1 MAKSRITKRGTIRS
15 LVRARP
21 KAKPLMWRKQKALA
35 QLQNRRQWMRQF
47 DPTETT
53 AMEILLE
60 NGNYLVD
67 ETRVD
72 LNANV
77 PNETSTFIIAEHI
90 I

>member
-35 QLQNRRQWMRQF
+35 QLQNRRQWMRDF
-47 DPTETT
+47 DPTVTT
-53 AMEILLE
+53 AVEIALE

-67 ETRVD
+67 ESRVD
-72 LNANV
+72 LNANT
-77 PNETSTFIIAEHI
+77 PDETSTFIIAE
-90 I
+90 

>member
-35 QLQNRRQWMRQF
+35 QLQNRRQWMRDF
-47 DPTETT
+47 DPTETL
-53 AMEILLE
+53 AVEIALE

-67 ETRVD
+67 ESRVD
-72 LNANV
+72 LNANQ
-77 PNETSTFIIAEHI
+77 PDETSTFIIAE
-90 I
+90 

>member
-1 MAKSRITKRGTIRS
+1 
-15 LVRARP
+15 
-21 KAKPLMWRKQKALA
+21 
-35 QLQNRRQWMRQF
+35 
-47 DPTETT
+47 
-53 AMEILLE
+53 MEILLE

-77 PNETSTFIIAEHI
+77 LNETSTFIIAEHI

>member
-1 MAKSRITKRGTIRS
+1 
-15 LVRARP
+15 
-21 KAKPLMWRKQKALA
+21 MWRQQKAFA

-47 DPTETT
+47 DPTETN

-77 PNETSTFIIAEHI
+77 LNETSTFIIAEHI

>member
-35 QLQNRRQWMRQF
+35 QLQNRRQWMRDF
-47 DPTETT
+47 DPTETLVV
-53 AMEILLE
+53 EIALE

-67 ETRVD
+67 ESRVD
-72 LNANV
+72 LNANQ
-77 PNETSTFIIAEHI
+77 PDETSTFIIAE
-90 I
+90 

>member
-21 KAKPLMWRKQKALA
+21 KSKPLMWRKQKALA
-35 QLQNRRQWMRQF
+35 QLQNRRQWMRDF
-47 DPTETT
+47 DPRETT
-53 AMEILLE
+53 AIEILLE

-67 ETRVD
+67 ESRVD

-77 PNETSTFIIAEHI
+77 LNETSTFIIAE
-90 I
+90 

>member
-35 QLQNRRQWMRQF
+35 QLQNRRQWMRDF
-47 DPTETT
+47 DPTETLVV
-53 AMEILLE
+53 EIALE

-67 ETRVD
+67 ESRVD
-72 LNANV
+72 LNANT
-77 PNETSTFIIAEHI
+77 PDETSTFIIAE
-90 I
+90 